1 MGILASVFALSLFV
15 IIVCYFLSRAE
26 ERKSGKVLFSGK
38 SAVIFTLMNNSAWL
52 FFIAWTMICFN
63 IIGDMENYNWDT
75 EESEKGWQAF
85 RMGSALLVS
94 SGISLFLLAVLWRN
108 WTGNNE
114 MLPRDN
120 IFVKCYSGLN
130 MLTLAGTVLWLG
142 TLILFSLLEAMAS
155 DKISIDDMGDLF
167 KFPVVMFFSSL
178 VFLAGNIRVFGSC
191 ADRAPT
197 K

>member
-1 MGILASVFALSLFV
+1 MQSSELGVLLMGILASVFALSLFV

-120 IFVKCYSGLN
+120 IFCE
-130 MLTLAGTVLWLG
+130 MLQRTKYADVGRNGFVVRNSH
-142 TLILFSLLEAMAS
+142 I
-155 DKISIDDMGDLF
+155 I
-167 KFPVVMFFSSL
+167 FP
-178 VFLAGNIRVFGSC
+178 
-191 ADRAPT
+191 T
-197 K
+197 